1 MKNQGSIL
9 ANTIHLFANLI
20 YIYWYIFVEI
30 LHVRHCSGYWA
41 YSYEWTKVLPS
52 WSLYSRK
59 SINIDGERSYSVLG
73 YETHKGLWVQSDPG
87 WVPLSICLKLFSCG
101 GHVQLRGWKLLASP
115 FPKRTWWL
123 TDATLSSQLPLDLSA
138 GATADFC
145 STLNGC
151 WWSRHVT
158 TARPAP

>member
-1 MKNQGSIL
+1 M
-9 ANTIHLFANLI
+9 H
-20 YIYWYIFVEI
+20 IYWYIFVEI

-59 SINIDGERSYSVLG
+59 SINIDGKRSYSILG
-73 YETHKGLWVQSDPG
+73 YEIHKGLWVQSNPG
-87 WVPLSICLKLFSCG
+87 WVPLSSCLKLFSCG
-101 GHVQLRGWKLLASP
+101 GHAQLRGWKLLASP

-123 TDATLSSQLPLDLSA
+123 TDATLSSQLPLDMSA

-145 STLNGC
+145 SLSMAADGAGMSPQPDLFPNRECNVQGILASPT
-151 WWSRHVT
+151 
-158 TARPAP
+158 